1 MSKKVVTDSPKDKS
15 VVSLSHQSK
24 KQRMETPLQ
33 KKKSK
38 KKINGCLVI
47 LLN

>member
-33 KKKSK
+33 KKIKI
-38 KKINGCLVI
+38 KINGCLVI